1 MTLLILSDSHGDLKN
16 MATIIDREIPQA
28 VFHLGDHDSDA
39 ARISKQFPQ
48 LPFYSVSGNCDS
60 FCSVAPDS
68 ILTELEGVR
77 ILAVHGHKQNVKLGM
92 LNLSMTAREAQ
103 AQLVLFG
110 HTHQAYCQQEE
121 DGLWVLN
128 PGSCGYYGGSAGLIL
143 ADNGKI
149 WRCLILKE
157 EDLLDLHRYR

>member
-28 VFHLGDHDSDA
+28 VFHLGDYDSDA

-110 HTHQAYCQQEE
+110 HTHQAYHEE
-121 DGLWVLN
+121 EGGVHYLN
-128 PGSCGYYGGSAGLIL
+128 PGSCKGYGCTYAMAYVHKGQVV
-143 ADNGKI
+143 
-149 WRCLILKE
+149 RCEIK
-157 EDLLDLHRYR
+157 RFF